1 MVLKVKNITTYLIV
15 VVKADKK
22 LLTVLFPDG
31 RDGRAFTLKADTM
44 EDLHEWK
51 AALEHALTQA
61 PSASHVMGQNGIF
74 RNDQSDAPAG
84 VDEHRDEAPAR
95 PTVLGRPV
103 LLALEDVDG
112 TPSFLEKALR
122 FVEDHGVNTEGI
134 LRQAADVDDVE
145 HRIREYEQGKNEFSP
160 TEDAHV
166 IADCLKYFL
175 RELPSSPVPA
185 SCCNALLEACRTI
198 RGNRVN
204 AMREAICESFP
215 EPNRRLLQRNNGE
228 SSSSSSSQPPQ
239 VQPQQQQNAN
249 EQDPERHGDTCS
261 FPPAQSGNTD
271 PRSRAGNTVFKSGP
285 LSISSKGLGWTSWKK
300 RWFILTRTSLVFFR
314 SDPSAVQ
321 QRGGEVN
328 LTLGGIDLNNSGSV
342 VVKADKKLLTV
353 LFPDGRDGRAFTLK
367 ADTMEDLHEWKAAL
381 ENALTQAPSAS
392 HVMGQN
398 GIFRNDQT
406 ADAPAGVDEHR
417 DEAPKRPTV
426 LGRPVL
432 LALEDVDGTPSFLE
446 KALRFVEDHGIINTE
461 GILRQAADVDDV
473 EHRIREYEQGRNEFT
488 PTEDAHVIADCLK
501 YFLREM
507 PSSPVPASCC
517 NALLEACRTI
527 RGNRVNAMREAICES
542 FPEPNRRL
550 LQRILMMMLVVASN
564 KNVNRMNTNAVAACM
579 APLLLRPLLAGDCN
593 IENDFD
599 VGGDGSMQLLQAAAA
614 ANHAQAIVITL
625 LEEYDSI
632 FGEGSLSAGLYSDSE
647 ESGSETEEG
656 TDDGDDVEHR
666 IREYEQGR
674 NEFTPTED
682 AHVIADCLKY
692 FLRELPSSPV
702 PASCCNALL
711 EACRTI
717 RGNRVSAM
725 REAICESFP
734 EPNRRLL
741 QRILMMMQLVAA
753 NKNVNRMNTNAVA
766 ACMAPLLLRPLLA
779 GDCNIEND
787 FDVGGDGSMQLLQAA
802 AAANHAQAIV
812 ITLLE
817 EYDSI
822 FGEGSLSAG
831 LYSDSEESGSETEDG
846 TDDGDYD
853 DDEDYDGTQGSG
865 DYTDEEEDL
874 ENESDRSYS
883 ESEASADTP
892 HDHKARPSIQITEI
906 TSSES
911 TPKGSTEPQVPKKL
925 LSSSKRSSLP
935 RHDDARKDENILV
948 KGYVRGLKTEDK
960 NSSTTL
966 SSAPGGSKRLWGRAH
981 GRKNLSMESIDFT
994 LEVEED
1000 DADIER
1006 LELTKSELQNRI
1018 ADEVKNNAVLQ
1029 ASLERRK
1036 KALYVRRQALE
1047 NDVERLQEQLQKER
1061 DRKSAL
1067 EAGLNM
1073 SKGNQP
1079 IPETTDEKLK
1089 KDLQEVAQ
1097 AEADIANLE
1106 HKVDDLENRL
1116 GQEDIKGS
1124 GSPHG
1129 GSRESRRSPEHNAK
1143 MKEKQKDT
1151 EATSSNV
1158 SERSM
1163 LKDGQGSAR
1172 DDEIEKI
1179 QDPRSKSSQQSSKL
1193 TGMSKRSGTK
1203 GEGNTTTTTTTSALS
1218 KLSVRLNFLKERRSQ
1233 IANELSN
1240 MDKGRSSG
1248 QPSPST
1254 EQNQS
1259 VQEPERGTGSN
1270 QNQNQDSDS
1279 SKLQSPHVLDRGRS
1293 DNGGTE
1299 AEEDLEETIPA
1310 LHLGPCPDDLFF

>member
-1 MVLKVKNITTYLIV
+1 MANRNGESSSSQPPQFQPQQQNANEQDPEHHSGNADPRSRGGNTHVLTVEAIISPPSVSFSNLCYFDCLQKQEFWSSFLERLGWTSWKKRWFILTRTSLVFFRSDPSAVQQRGGEVNLTLGGIDLNSSGSV

-215 EPNRRLLQRNNGE
+215 EPNRRLLQRYLE
-228 SSSSSSSQPPQ
+228 MKLVY
-239 VQPQQQQNAN
+239 VQNHQ
-249 EQDPERHGDTCS
+249 
-261 FPPAQSGNTD
+261 
-271 PRSRAGNTVFKSGP
+271 
-285 LSISSKGLGWTSWKK
+285 
-300 RWFILTRTSLVFFR
+300 
-314 SDPSAVQ
+314 
-321 QRGGEVN
+321 
-328 LTLGGIDLNNSGSV
+328 
-342 VVKADKKLLTV
+342 
-353 LFPDGRDGRAFTLK
+353 
-367 ADTMEDLHEWKAAL
+367 
-381 ENALTQAPSAS
+381 
-392 HVMGQN
+392 
-398 GIFRNDQT
+398 
-406 ADAPAGVDEHR
+406 
-417 DEAPKRPTV
+417 
-426 LGRPVL
+426 
-432 LALEDVDGTPSFLE
+432 
-446 KALRFVEDHGIINTE
+446 
-461 GILRQAADVDDV
+461 
-473 EHRIREYEQGRNEFT
+473 
-488 PTEDAHVIADCLK
+488 
-501 YFLREM
+501 
-507 PSSPVPASCC
+507 
-517 NALLEACRTI
+517 
-527 RGNRVNAMREAICES
+527 
-542 FPEPNRRL
+542 
-550 LQRILMMMLVVASN
+550 ILMMMQLVASN

-656 TDDGDDVEHR
+656 TDDGD
-666 IREYEQGR
+666 
-674 NEFTPTED
+674 
-682 AHVIADCLKY
+682 
-692 FLRELPSSPV
+692 S
-702 PASCCNALL
+702 
-711 EACRTI
+711 
-717 RGNRVSAM
+717 
-725 REAICESFP
+725 
-734 EPNRRLL
+734 
-741 QRILMMMQLVAA
+741 
-753 NKNVNRMNTNAVA
+753 
-766 ACMAPLLLRPLLA
+766 
-779 GDCNIEND
+779 
-787 FDVGGDGSMQLLQAA
+787 
-802 AAANHAQAIV
+802 
-812 ITLLE
+812 
-817 EYDSI
+817 
-822 FGEGSLSAG
+822 
-831 LYSDSEESGSETEDG
+831 
-846 TDDGDYD
+846 
-853 DDEDYDGTQGSG
+853 DYDGTQGSD

-911 TPKGSTEPQVPKKL
+911 TPKGSTEPKVPKKL

-935 RHDDARKDENILV
+935 RHDHARKDQNVLV
-948 KGYVRGLKTEDK
+948 KGSDSGEVKAVLEVSKPEEK
-960 NSSTTL
+960 SSSTTL

-994 LEVEED
+994 LEVDEN

-1006 LELTKSELQNRI
+1006 LESTKSELQNRI
-1018 ADEVKNNAVLQ
+1018 REEVKNNAVLQ

-1047 NDVERLQEQLQKER
+1047 DDVERLQEQLKQER
-1061 DRKSAL
+1061 DRKLAL

-1073 SKGNQP
+1073 SKGNQS

-1097 AEADIANLE
+1097 AEADISNLE
-1106 HKVDDLENRL
+1106 NKVDDLENRL
-1116 GQEDIKGS
+1116 GQQDVKGS
-1124 GSPHG
+1124 GSP
-1129 GSRESRRSPEHNAK
+1129 RESWRSPEHNAK

-1151 EATSSNV
+1151 EAASGNV

-1172 DDEIEKI
+1172 ENEIEKI

-1193 TGMSKRSGTK
+1193 AGMSKRSGTK
-1203 GEGNTTTTTTTSALS
+1203 GEGNTTTTTSALS
-1218 KLSVRLNFLKERRSQ
+1218 KLTMRLNFLKERRSQ

-1240 MDKGRSSG
+1240 MDKGKSSSG

-1254 EQNQS
+1254 EQNPS
-1259 VQEPERGTGSN
+1259 VQETERGTES
-1270 QNQNQDSDS
+1270 NQNQDSDS

-1293 DNGGTE
+1293 DNGGGRGRGGSGGNQPSTTPRT
-1299 AEEDLEETIPA
+1299 LSR
-1310 LHLGPCPDDLFF
+1310 

>member
-1 MVLKVKNITTYLIV
+1 MAN
-15 VVKADKK
+15 
-22 LLTVLFPDG
+22 
-31 RDGRAFTLKADTM
+31 
-44 EDLHEWK
+44 
-51 AALEHALTQA
+51 
-61 PSASHVMGQNGIF
+61 
-74 RNDQSDAPAG
+74 
-84 VDEHRDEAPAR
+84 
-95 PTVLGRPV
+95 
-103 LLALEDVDG
+103 
-112 TPSFLEKALR
+112 
-122 FVEDHGVNTEGI
+122 
-134 LRQAADVDDVE
+134 
-145 HRIREYEQGKNEFSP
+145 
-160 TEDAHV
+160 
-166 IADCLKYFL
+166 
-175 RELPSSPVPA
+175 
-185 SCCNALLEACRTI
+185 
-198 RGNRVN
+198 
-204 AMREAICESFP
+204 
-215 EPNRRLLQRNNGE
+215 RNNGE

-446 KALRFVEDHGIINTE
+446 KALRFVEDHGVNTE
-461 GILRQAADVDDV
+461 GILRQAADV
-473 EHRIREYEQGRNEFT
+473 
-488 PTEDAHVIADCLK
+488 
-501 YFLREM
+501 
-507 PSSPVPASCC
+507 
-517 NALLEACRTI
+517 
-527 RGNRVNAMREAICES
+527 
-542 FPEPNRRL
+542 
-550 LQRILMMMLVVASN
+550 
-564 KNVNRMNTNAVAACM
+564 
-579 APLLLRPLLAGDCN
+579 
-593 IENDFD
+593 
-599 VGGDGSMQLLQAAAA
+599 
-614 ANHAQAIVITL
+614 
-625 LEEYDSI
+625 
-632 FGEGSLSAGLYSDSE
+632 
-647 ESGSETEEG
+647 
-656 TDDGDDVEHR
+656 DDVEHR

-874 ENESDRSYS
+874 ENESEGSYS

-892 HDHKARPSIQITEI
+892 HDHKALSTIQITEI

-911 TPKGSTEPQVPKKL
+911 TPKGSTAPQVPNKL

-948 KGYVRGLKTEDK
+948 KGSDNTEVKAMLEVSKTEDK

-1006 LELTKSELQNRI
+1006 LESTKSELQNRI

-1073 SKGNQP
+1073 SKGNQS
-1079 IPETTDEKLK
+1079 IPATTDEKLK

-1116 GQEDIKGS
+1116 GQQDVKGS

-1193 TGMSKRSGTK
+1193 AGMSKRSGTK
-1203 GEGNTTTTTTTSALS
+1203 GEGNTTTTTSALS

-1254 EQNQS
+1254 EQSQS
-1259 VQEPERGTGSN
+1259 VQETERGGTGSN
-1270 QNQNQDSDS
+1270 QNQNQNQDSDS
-1279 SKLQSPHVLDRGRS
+1279 NKLHSPHVLDRGRS
-1293 DNGGTE
+1293 DNGGDRSRGGSGGNHPSTTPRT
-1299 AEEDLEETIPA
+1299 LSR
-1310 LHLGPCPDDLFF
+1310 